1 MSFCFANSLQA
12 LREPNFEAPVEKAM
26 TLALPTVT
34 KIKYMP
40 IIKWFGSNC
49 PPALMSILK
58 PELAG
63 LVRMRIV
70 LRSQVKHVIENAT
83 ALQEAPHPVIY
94 HGLLNPVH
102 GPRPS
107 VTSLRDEALLLV
119 FAGTDTAS
127 NVLTVGTMHI
137 LSKPS
142 IHARLKAEILEV
154 WPNQARTPRYEEL
167 ERLPYLVS
175 LSSQP

>member
-1 MSFCFANSLQA
+1 MCAGIKLQHENGKSTNILLAFRCLSVDAIMSFCFANSLHA
-12 LREPNFEAPVEKAM
+12 LREPSFEAPVEKAM

-34 KIKYMP
+34 KIKYLP
-40 IIKWFGSNC
+40 IIKHFSSIC
-49 PPALMSILK
+49 PPALMSFLK

-63 LVRMRIV
+63 LVQMRVV
-70 LRSQVKHVIENAT
+70 LRDQVKHVLENAT

-94 HGLLNPVH
+94 HALLNPVH

-107 VTSLRDEALLLV
+107 ITSLRDEALLLV

-137 LSKPS
+137 LSKPA
-142 IHARLKAEILEV
+142 IHARLKA
-154 WPNQARTPRYEEL
+154 
-167 ERLPYLVS
+167 
-175 LSSQP
+175 